1 MLSFRLFILWLHL
14 LAAIVWIGGLL
25 FHLLVVL
32 PTLTRAT
39 SACERLRLGLSL
51 EARFRSVMWPAVG
64 VVLLTGLYNV
74 MNVFYATAVAG
85 GHVPSAFVQMLGLKL
100 FLVALMIAVQSVQQF
115 VIRPRRLALLGG
127 IPADAMTLPQPLMK
141 LQRVSQL
148 LYILTVCLAAAVL
161 WCAMLLRG

>member
-14 LAAIVWIGGLL
+14 LAAVVWIGGLL
-25 FHLLVVL
+25 FHLLVAL
-32 PTLTRAT
+32 PALTRAT
-39 SACERLRLGLSL
+39 SARERLRLGLSL

-85 GHVPSAFVQMLGLKL
+85 GQVPSAFVRILGLKL
-100 FLVALMIAVQSVQQF
+100 LLVVLMITVLSVQQF
-115 VIRPRRLALLGG
+115 VIRPRRLALLGDL
-127 IPADAMTLPQPLMK
+127 PADAPTLPQPLVQ

-148 LYILTVCLAAAVL
+148 LYILTICFAAAVL
-161 WCAMLLRG
+161 WCALLLRR